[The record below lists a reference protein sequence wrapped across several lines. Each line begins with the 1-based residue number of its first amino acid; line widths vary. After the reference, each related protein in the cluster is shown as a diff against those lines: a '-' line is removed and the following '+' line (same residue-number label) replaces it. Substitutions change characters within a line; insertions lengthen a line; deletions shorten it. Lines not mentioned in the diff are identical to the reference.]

1 MNSSATCWVIDANLA
16 IWAFVPGA
24 RRAETAALLAQ
35 AGAIAVPTLWVYEV
49 ASALRRTLWANPAWK
64 AIAESVLSDIL
75 ALPDEIFSPNEALVR
90 AALDWSE
97 RLGQAKAYDA
107 FYLALAERLR
117 CEFWTGD
124 KRLYHRARQVGAD
137 FVRMPGG

>member
-1 MNSSATCWVIDANLA
+1 MNSSATSWVIDANFA
-16 IWAFVPGA
+16 IWAFLPGA
-24 RRAETAALLAQ
+24 RRAETATFLAR
-35 AGAIAVPTLWVYEV
+35 ADAIAVPTLWVYEV
-49 ASALRRTLWANPAWK
+49 TSALRKTLWANPSWK
-64 AIAESVLSDIL
+64 AIVEGVLGDIL

-97 RLGQAKAYDA
+97 RLGQSKAYDA
-107 FYLALAERLR
+107 FYVALAERLG

-124 KRLYHRARQVGAD
+124 RRLYHRARQVGAA

>member
-1 MNSSATCWVIDANLA
+1 MNSSTTCWVIDANLA

-24 RRAETAALLAQ
+24 RRVETAALLTR
-35 AGAIAVPTLWVYEV
+35 AGPIVVPTLWVYEV
-49 ASALRRTLWANPAWK
+49 TSALRKTLWANPSWK
-64 AIAESVLSDIL
+64 AIVEGALGDIL
-75 ALPDEIFSPNEALVR
+75 ALPDEIFPPNEALVR
-90 AALDWSE
+90 AALGWSE
-97 RLGQAKAYDA
+97 RLGHSKAYDA

-124 KRLYHRARQVGAD
+124 RRLYSRARQVGAE